1 MSDRS
6 VNEPGSGGG
15 RRFSLPR
22 FALSHPHA
30 TILMALAMVILGVY
44 AYISIPVRMIP
55 KIPAPNIGVVTQFPG
70 MSAKDMQRYITNPL
84 EKRIQIVGGVN
95 YVLGTSQAGYSKI
108 VVYFDNGTNLQQ
120 KHGEM
125 QALLNEISNE
135 LPKAGPNTTKP
146 RLVHVNNQNG
156 PAIQFAITRPGM
168 SRTALKSM
176 MDNIILTQ
184 FQLQPGV
191 LSAYTFG
198 GPTRQIQVVVNRDKL
213 AANGL
218 NIMALRKA
226 IDNANF
232 NHGGGPLID
241 GDSRIDVQ
249 IDNEFEEPKTIRR
262 LQALPVGHKG
272 DQIVYLRDVAQV
284 KDTHAQLYGDFYYNG
299 KPAIWLGIQGE
310 NDGNFLKI
318 SKDAKNLAHKL
329 EEQYPGLKVRTVFD
343 RAFYIHLNDANAM
356 EEFIKAIV
364 LASLVILLFLGELGG
379 TVIAAAILPSAVA
392 FGFFLVYILGMQRD
406 FGIMMGLV
414 FVVGKLLD
422 DSIVVVEVV
431 RRHIERGIHPKIAA
445 VLGAEQV
452 QNAVL
457 AATLTFVVMLYPM
470 SQLSGAM
477 GAGFHSMTIPMI
489 TSVIGSYILAMTVTP
504 LMASVLFKPKP
515 GAVTEE
521 VEIPLEEEM
530 KLESTPPPG
539 WFGRVMHKVF
549 LRHFHTF
556 EQAFMRWVA
565 WSLHHRWIVV
575 AGVAGSLMLAT
586 SLFDQ
591 LGVEQMPLTDTS
603 VILGYLRAD
612 PGTST
617 KRMDQIV
624 KKVEQIAMAQ
634 KNVKDVS
641 ALSGQSPV
649 WAQYFT
655 GFGVNEV
662 NEARVLMNLTIARE
676 QRKQTLWQIQ
686 AAIQKQVRAEIPDV
700 NVFFMQPL
708 NPTPVAAAR
717 APVEVLIKGPD
728 MKQVYHYGQQV
739 LQIAHSQ
746 AVGLHNPYLDTI
758 YGVPQLEV
766 DVDEPRAQAMGL
778 TVQNVVGQ
786 VYYAINGGMTGT
798 FFNPRPPMYYHSR
811 ILIRYGKDQRRSLQD
826 LRNLKIA
833 VPGPGGRTVP
843 LSALARIRSIVGFN
857 TIHTYNTLYAASVL
871 GYYQELGL
879 KETTMNLLVPA
890 KMQMSMPKGYSVGPA
905 GLMGTMLQAF
915 NQLNSGL
922 KIAMVAVFFLLVV
935 QFRSFSV
942 ALVLM
947 LAIPL
952 EGLGSIGALWL
963 RDMNWSPPVLWG
975 MVILAGIVL
984 SNSILMVDLMLH
996 FRRRGAD
1003 RDHAIIAASA
1013 QRLRPVLMTAI
1024 AAGIGMLPVAIW
1036 PPPAT
1041 EQFRE
1046 IATAV
1051 IGGLITSTMMTLI
1064 AIPVAYSLMDDF
1076 MTFVGRFYLN
1086 DVWLPGRRNS
1096 EEKGSGAAP

>member
-1 MSDRS
+1 MSDQPATRPAAG
-6 VNEPGSGGG
+6 V

-30 TILMALAMVILGVY
+30 TIILALIMVILGVY
-44 AYISIPVRMIP
+44 AYIAIPVRMVP
-55 KIPAPNIGVVTQFPG
+55 KVPSPDVGVVTQFPG
-70 MSAKDMQRYITNPL
+70 MSAEDMDRYITRPL

-95 YVLGTSQAGYSKI
+95 YILGTSQAGYSKI
-108 VVYFDNGTNLQQ
+108 VVYFDYDVDLQ
-120 KHGEM
+120 KKWLEM

-146 RLVHVNNQNG
+146 RLVHVNFQNG

-176 MDNIILTQ
+176 VDNIILTQ
-184 FQLQPGV
+184 FQQQPGV

-198 GPTRQIQVVVNRDKL
+198 GPTRQIEVEVDRDKL
-213 AANGL
+213 AAYDL
-218 NIMALRKA
+218 NILAIQKA
-226 IDNANF
+226 IDSANF

-241 GDSRIDVQ
+241 GDNRIEVE
-249 IDNEFEEPKTIRR
+249 INNEFEEPKTLQR
-262 LQALPVGHKG
+262 LRDLPVGHKG
-272 DQIVYLRDVAQV
+272 SQIVYLRDVAQI
-284 KDTHAQLYGDFYYNG
+284 KDTHAPLYGDFYYNG

-310 NDGNFLKI
+310 GSGDYLKL
-318 SKDAKNLAHKL
+318 SENAKKLARTL
-329 EEQYPGLKVRTVFD
+329 EDEYPGLKIQMAFD
-343 RAFYIHLNDANAM
+343 QAFYIHLNDANAM
-356 EEFIKAIV
+356 DEFIKAVV

-392 FGFFLVYILGMQRD
+392 FGFFLVYILGVQRD

-431 RRHIERGIHPKIAA
+431 RRHIERGLHPKVAA
-445 VLGAEQV
+445 VVGAEQV
-452 QNAVL
+452 QNAVA
-457 AATLTFVVMLYPM
+457 AATFTFAVMLYPM
-470 SQLSGAM
+470 TRLTGDM

-489 TSVIGSYILAMTVTP
+489 TSVIGSYILAMTITP

-515 GAVTEE
+515 GAATEE

-530 KLESTPPPG
+530 KLEAAPPPG
-539 WFGRVMHKVF
+539 WVGRVMHAVF
-549 LRHFHTF
+549 LRYFHAF
-556 EQAFMRWVA
+556 ERAFARAVA
-565 WSLHHRWIVV
+565 WSLHHRLIVV
-575 AGVAGSLMLAT
+575 AGIAGSLMLALG
-586 SLFDQ
+586 LFDR

-603 VILGYLRAD
+603 LILGYVRAD
-612 PGTST
+612 PGVST
-617 KRMDQIV
+617 KRMDEIV
-624 KKVEQIAMAQ
+624 KKIEQIALAQ
-634 KNVKDVS
+634 KNVKDIS
-641 ALSGQSPV
+641 ALTGQSPV
-649 WAQYFT
+649 WGQYFT
-655 GFGVNEV
+655 GYGVNEV
-662 NEARVLMNLTIARE
+662 NEARLLMNLTIARE
-676 QRKQTLWQIQ
+676 QRKETLWQIEN
-686 AAIQKQVRAEIPDV
+686 AIYKKARAEIPDLDV
-700 NVFFMQPL
+700 LFMQPL
-708 NPTPVAAAR
+708 SPTPVSASR

-728 MKQVYHYGQQV
+728 LKQVYHYGQQV
-739 LQIAHSQ
+739 LQIAHTQ
-746 AVGLHNPYLDTI
+746 AVGLHNPYLDTV

-778 TVQNVVGQ
+778 TVQDVVGQ
-786 VYYAINGGMTGT
+786 VYYAINGGQTNT
-798 FFNPRPPMYYHSR
+798 FFNPLPMYYHSR
-811 ILIRYGKDQRRSLQD
+811 LLIRYRKDQRRSLQD
-826 LRNLKIA
+826 LRDLKIA
-833 VPGPGGRTVP
+833 VPSGHPVP
-843 LSALARIRSIVGFN
+843 LSAVARIRSIVGFN

-871 GYYQELGL
+871 GYYEELGL

-890 KMQMSMPKGYSVGPA
+890 KMQLSMPKGYSVGPA

-922 KIAMVAVFFLLVV
+922 KVALVAVFFLLVV
-935 QFRSFSV
+935 QFRSFSI
-942 ALVLM
+942 ALVLL

-1003 RDHAIIAASA
+1003 RDHAIVAASA

-1024 AAGIGMLPVAIW
+1024 AAGIAMFPVAIW

-1041 EQFRE
+1041 EQFKE
-1046 IATAV
+1046 IATGI

-1076 MTFVGRFYLN
+1076 VAFVRRFYMH
-1086 DVWLPGRRNS
+1086 DVWLPGRRDS
-1096 EEKGSGAAP
+1096 EQKGSGG